1 MGLGKTLTMISLI
14 LRQKELDPPPPAHHD
29 LWLSKTVKIK
39 RSDGTLVV
47 CPASVVGKSH
57 IQLPIITSSKEN
69 GHELFICENMYWQ
82 FFSYNNVQVEK
93 KVNTFVNRKTLE
105 ENFSND

>member
-14 LRQKELDPPPPAHHD
+14 LRQKELDPPPPPTHD

-47 CPASVVGKSH
+47 CPASVVGKFQNQFLLILYLQGKQVLHNLHS
-57 IQLPIITSSKEN
+57 TSNEQVN
-69 GHELFICENMYWQ
+69 GKLRLNAAANAMLC
-82 FFSYNNVQVEK
+82 
-93 KVNTFVNRKTLE
+93 LL
-105 ENFSND
+105 